1 MVDVDVVGGR
11 DDTRDKPRLLPLLLL
26 MIIVKIWMMML
37 HHYPL
42 LTLILSA
49 MTLSL
54 LRHQGAAA
62 AGSVAT
68 GSISRQHIARNLP
81 DAAVMVTLSFISCPT
96 ATAMAIVAA
105 FVFNLAL
112 EN

>member
-49 MTLSL
+49 MTPSL

-68 GSISRQHIARNLP
+68 GSISRQREHRSE
-81 DAAVMVTLSFISCPT
+81 SFISCPQRWRLWPHSYST
-96 ATAMAIVAA
+96 G
-105 FVFNLAL
+105 N
-112 EN
+112 